1 MTFGLHFRIRVSENE
16 DCIFDFISTAIA
28 SLCKIVLLPDIK
40 HFNLRLGE
48 EILYKSIQ

>member
-1 MTFGLHFRIRVSENE
+1 MTFGLHFRIRVSENV
-16 DCIFDFISTAIA
+16 DFISTAIV

-40 HFNLRLGE
+40 LFNLKLGG